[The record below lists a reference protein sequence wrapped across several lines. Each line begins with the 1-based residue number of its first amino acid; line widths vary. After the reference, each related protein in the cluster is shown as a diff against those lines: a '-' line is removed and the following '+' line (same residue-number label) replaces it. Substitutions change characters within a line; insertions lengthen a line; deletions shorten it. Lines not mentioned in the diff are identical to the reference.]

1 MKKNKNLNSQF
12 KKVSG
17 GLLALVLAPG
27 AVFACACGCGI
38 FEVGTSSMLPE
49 GPGGMAFLEYDF
61 QDQNQNWSDS
71 SKAPSANNDDKEI
84 RTSFISAGLQY
95 MFNRSWG
102 VEAELPFAYRN
113 FKTVTANPNV
123 PPGTLT
129 SVNWFSLGDVRIKA
143 LYTGFSPDLSS
154 GLDLGLRLPTG
165 DFSHENAYG
174 DIDRDSE
181 IGSGSTD
188 ILLGGFHRGNIAGNQ
203 NWDWFAQAEA
213 DLPVLTQADYRP
225 GFEFDAAAGVD
236 YKGLSFGRLKVS
248 PLAQVLFSER
258 TRDLGNDAAGGAN
271 DGNNGINS
279 GYTRVLLSPG
289 VEFHLH
295 PVKVYADLE
304 VPVFEHVAGNQ
315 LVAPVLFKV
324 SISYMF

>member
-1 MKKNKNLNSQF
+1 
-12 KKVSG
+12 
-17 GLLALVLAPG
+17 
-27 AVFACACGCGI
+27 
-38 FEVGTSSMLPE
+38 
-49 GPGGMAFLEYDF
+49 
-61 QDQNQNWSDS
+61 
-71 SKAPSANNDDKEI
+71 
-84 RTSFISAGLQY
+84 
-95 MFNRSWG
+95 
-102 VEAELPFAYRN
+102 
-113 FKTVTANPNV
+113 
-123 PPGTLT
+123 LT